1 MRNTH
6 SCFSQWLS
14 PLSFSF
20 WSPDMERL
28 GKLLLASAVI
38 FMAGA
43 FIAGPVISL
52 ANIQSTNMPQPSI
65 GTHPVIQRGP
75 VTSEAAVKITTATG
89 HGSGVHIGRGYIV
102 TSAHVIKGNAV
113 VSVKTEDGK
122 TAAATILWSD
132 AVHDIALLRTP
143 LAMPAADMSCT
154 TEKVGTTVMAVGNPM
169 GQEFVSAFGHIASA
183 ARELPGLK
191 RVMVTDMTVVMGQSG
206 GPVFAGDKLVGIMAA
221 VMLAPL
227 QSGVDQNGAA
237 QYVPSLVG
245 FGYVVPSST
254 VCELMGRV

>member
-6 SCFSQWLS
+6 SCFSQWPS

-20 WSPDMERL
+20 WSPDMGRL
-28 GKLLLASAVI
+28 GKLLLATACAVI
-38 FMAGA
+38 GLGVGTI
-43 FIAGPVISL
+43 IAAHEPAAL
-52 ANIQSTNMPQPSI
+52 SI

-102 TSAHVIKGNAV
+102 TSAHVIKGNPT
-113 VSVKTEDGK
+113 VSIKTEGGK
-122 TAAATILWSD
+122 TASATVLWTD

-143 LAMPAADMSCT
+143 LSMPAADMSCT

-169 GQEFVSAFGHIASA
+169 GQEFVSAYGHIASA

-206 GPVFAGDKLVGIMAA
+206 GPVFAGDKMVGIMAA

-245 FGYVVPSST
+245 FGYVVPAST